1 MAYASSEKLGDMG
14 GARLGAGM
22 KDGVAAT
29 DIGTDGM
36 GFADSITSGNSMA
49 ITRTTAGEV
58 VFAFG

>member
-1 MAYASSEKLGDMG
+1 M
-14 GARLGAGM
+14 GAGM

-36 GFADSITSGNSMA
+36 GFADSITSGNSMV
-49 ITRTTAGEV
+49 ITRTAAGEV

>member
-1 MAYASSEKLGDMG
+1 MG
-14 GARLGAGM
+14 SAGLGACM
-22 KDGVAAT
+22 KDGIAAT

-36 GFADSITSGNSMA
+36 GFADSITSGNSMV

>member
-1 MAYASSEKLGDMG
+1 
-14 GARLGAGM
+14 M

-29 DIGTDGM
+29 DISANGM

-49 ITRTTAGEV
+49 ITGTATAEV